1 MHTHLSSRVS
11 VGMLAVTVAATL
23 TLAGCGGGSSSTPT
37 SPSSSASTPPPTS
50 TTPPPTGGGSSTVT
64 VSFNQDVSPIL
75 QADCARCHSGS
86 RPDGNFSVTSYAN
99 VMRMVTPGSANSTLV
114 RVTRSGGSM
123 FGNWNGN
130 AAAKAETIRA
140 WVVDNRA
147 AESR

>member
-99 VMRMVTPGSANSTLV
+99 VMRMVTPGSANSTQV

>member
-1 MHTHLSSRVS
+1 MRV
-11 VGMLAVTVAATL
+11 VVA
-23 TLAGCGGGSSSTPT
+23 
-37 SPSSSASTPPPTS
+37 
-50 TTPPPTGGGSSTVT
+50 
-64 VSFNQDVSPIL
+64 
-75 QADCARCHSGS
+75 
-86 RPDGNFSVTSYAN
+86 
-99 VMRMVTPGSANSTLV
+99 GSANSTLV